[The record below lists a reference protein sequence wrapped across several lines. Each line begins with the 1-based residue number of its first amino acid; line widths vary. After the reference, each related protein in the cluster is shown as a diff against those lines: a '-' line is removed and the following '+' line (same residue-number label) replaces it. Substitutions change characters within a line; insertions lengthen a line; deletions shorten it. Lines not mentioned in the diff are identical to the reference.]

1 MKTML
6 WTSIVSHFTDSSRIA
21 AVYAIITLKESFDNQ
36 KVIYMLDINAAFKG
50 DMNEVCENI
59 ILYNYSTK
67 LGYYDEHNNQE
78 WREYSNLI
86 KNETININDFTTDR
100 NYFVIPYIYG
110 THVIV
115 ILSTTA
121 LSPHLLP
128 ISFYLINKKTSNYF
142 KEWDLFSYSI
152 LYSFLMHHIEFQN
165 LRIKIEIVIIFLI
178 TIQIIFGHMCIK

>member
-21 AVYAIITLKESFDNQ
+21 AVYTIITLKELFDNQ
-36 KVIYMLDINAAFKG
+36 KVICMLDINAAFKG
-50 DMNEVCENI
+50 DMNEVCENR

-78 WREYSNLI
+78 SREYSNLI

-100 NYFVIPYIYG
+100 DYFVIPYIYG

-115 ILSTTA
+115 ISTTA

-152 LYSFLMHHIEFQN
+152 LYSFLMHHIEFKN
-165 LRIKIEIVIIFLI
+165 LKIKIEIVIFFLI
-178 TIQIIFGHMCIK
+178 TILIIFGHMLIE

>member
-1 MKTML
+1 ML
-6 WTSIVSHFTDSSRIA
+6 WTSVVSHFTDSSRIA
-21 AVYAIITLKESFDNQ
+21 AVYATITLIILKESFDNQ
-36 KVIYMLDINAAFKG
+36 KVICMLDINAAFKG

-67 LGYYDEHNNQE
+67 LEYYDEHNQE
-78 WREYSNLI
+78 SREYSNLI
-86 KNETININDFTTDR
+86 KNETNINDFTTDR

-115 ILSTTA
+115 ILYTTA

-152 LYSFLMHHIEFQN
+152 LYSFLMHHIEFKN
-165 LRIKIEIVIIFLI
+165 LRIKIEIVIFFLI
-178 TIQIIFGHMCIK
+178 TILIIFGHMLIK